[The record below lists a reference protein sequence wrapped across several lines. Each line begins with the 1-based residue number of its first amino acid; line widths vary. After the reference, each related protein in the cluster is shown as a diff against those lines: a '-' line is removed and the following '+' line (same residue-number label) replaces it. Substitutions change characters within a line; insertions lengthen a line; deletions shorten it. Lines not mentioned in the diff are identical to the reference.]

1 MCILKNIIFAP
12 IIHKKPLPRMILL
25 RLMMAIMAITL
36 TLPLHAQSI
45 VQTYDASGNCISRR
59 LVLPSYS
66 MEEGNAAT
74 LSSADIQAYP
84 LPVVT
89 DILTITVNPLKTA
102 ADGRHPLTYALTGL
116 SGQVYTYG
124 VIRDSRT
131 VIHVSGLPKG
141 MYLLRVMGENASALF
156 KVVKK

>member
-1 MCILKNIIFAP
+1 
-12 IIHKKPLPRMILL
+12 MIPL
-25 RLMMAIMAITL
+25 RLTMASMAIAL

-74 LSSADIQAYP
+74 LSSADIQVSP

-89 DILTITVNPLKTA
+89 DILTITVNTLKTA
-102 ADGRHPLTYALTGL
+102 TDGRRPLTYALTGL

-131 VIHVSGLPKG
+131 GIHVSGLPKG
-141 MYLLRVMGENASALF
+141 MYLLRVMGENTSALF